1 MSISQYKVQWQYCRS
16 VYWRNWVDMPDETSA
31 LLEEAHSQRKAA
43 CQYVNRTHQIDFNL
57 KTREQVST
65 DYAYA
70 RVKHNIRRVLIDLE
84 EPCSQ
89 WTAAQPTDSQ
99 PTGSQP
105 TETPGAGSQPTGTP
119 GAGSQPTEPQTQNQ

>member
-1 MSISQYKVQWQYCRS
+1 
-16 VYWRNWVDMPDETSA
+16 MPDESNA
-31 LLEEAHSQRKAA
+31 LLEEAHSQRKEA

-57 KTREQVST
+57 KTREQVSI
-65 DYAYA
+65 DYGHT
-70 RVKHNIRRVLIDLE
+70 RVKHKIRRVLIDLA

-119 GAGSQPTEPQTQNQ
+119 GAGFQPTEPQTQNQ